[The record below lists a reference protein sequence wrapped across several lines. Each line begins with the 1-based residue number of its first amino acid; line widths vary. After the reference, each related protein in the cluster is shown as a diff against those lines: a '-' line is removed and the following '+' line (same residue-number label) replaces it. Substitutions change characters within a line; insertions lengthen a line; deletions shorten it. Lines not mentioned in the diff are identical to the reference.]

1 MKTHQKSDPKMNQ
14 NPSKITPKIDAT
26 KGSRRNARNLQRL
39 SFQKISFGR
48 KQRRKA
54 TEGWE
59 QGGVQKVECKRHIQK
74 GKCRKGTHTG
84 LKHAR
89 WPATTCGFNPSAY
102 GKVPHVVA
110 ERGFH
115 RWGFLRCGCVR
126 KVFQHLLF
134 YKNGFEHQQKVKPN
148 RTKTRFLKKFD
159 IRREPKGSQREP
171 KGNPK
176 GAKREPKIKK
186 IIKFFSLSF
195 FFKIVKTVMTHLS
208 VLRW

>member
-1 MKTHQKSDPKMNQ
+1 MKIYPKSDAKKETKKESVKRHNLWPAQ
-14 NPSKITPKIDAT
+14 CGVSPNPIISKDILRSEVQQVST
-26 KGSRRNARNLQRL
+26 L
-39 SFQKISFGR
+39 R
-48 KQRRKA
+48 KSMRG
-54 TEGWE
+54 EY
-59 QGGVQKVECKRHIQK
+59 KVECKKWSAERQVQSVSAE
-74 GKCRKGTHTG
+74 RQVQTG
-84 LKHAR
+84 NPLR
-89 WPATTCGFNPSAY
+89 TQTRSVVTTTCGYPSAC

-171 KGNPK
+171 KGSQ
-176 GAKREPKIKK
+176 REPKASQREPKASQRTTKMHQK
-186 IIKFFSLSF
+186 INA
-195 FFKIVKTVMTHLS
+195 
-208 VLRW
+208 R

>member
-1 MKTHQKSDPKMNQ
+1 MVHLTDLVVFVFFLFVKEINDSVRFAARF
-14 NPSKITPKIDAT
+14 ID
-26 KGSRRNARNLQRL
+26 RL
-39 SFQKISFGR
+39 TDRFANRFEE
-48 KQRRKA
+48 
-54 TEGWE
+54 TY
-59 QGGVQKVECKRHIQK
+59 
-74 GKCRKGTHTG
+74 
-84 LKHAR
+84 
-89 WPATTCGFNPSAY
+89 PSAY

-171 KGNPK
+171 KGSQK

-195 FFKIVKTVMTHLS
+195 FL
-208 VLRW
+208 

>member
-1 MKTHQKSDPKMNQ
+1 M
-14 NPSKITPKIDAT
+14 
-26 KGSRRNARNLQRL
+26 
-39 SFQKISFGR
+39 
-48 KQRRKA
+48 
-54 TEGWE
+54 
-59 QGGVQKVECKRHIQK
+59 ECKRHIQK
-74 GKCRKGTHTG
+74 GKCRQGTHTG

-89 WPATTCGFNPSAY
+89 WPATTCGFNPSAC

-171 KGNPK
+171 KGSQ
-176 GAKREPKIKK
+176 REPKGSQRSRK
-186 IIKFFSLSF
+186 SSSF
-195 FFKIVKTVMTHLS
+195 FH
-208 VLRW
+208 